1 MKTGIWIGAVLL
13 LAAVPIVRVTRVDKG
28 SSETAG
34 QRGDPIINTMTE
46 VSVSAGPVDIRSDEF
61 SRKDGKTA
69 APDGWARF
77 SELSFVG
84 ADYGETRPIAADKNP
99 VVANPVQS
107 LDIRSR
113 SFFWLLRPWKT
124 GTLVTIDGWGRFS
137 ELSFKGENG
146 LTLKPLVK
154 FPKRQTDRLLYVWPE
169 AGLLM
174 TKTSNLTFHI
184 ADTVTGKTKS
194 FMPLLTWTYIS
205 GTPILLDPDE
215 GIINFDYSYLRDM
228 ASDKTWIRMLYN
240 YKTDTFLEERR
251 SEKTIFYLDY
261 PLTSTTCLAHSN
273 FYNRRLGKMEVDFFI
288 YDWRK
293 DQTLRNAFTDSLT
306 NANIYTL
313 TISQSL
319 ARNIHFKTRTMFTGS
334 NFRHRN
340 QPPLKIV
347 WNEDYSETTI
357 TPINYLLPAG
367 LWFDDFLFSS
377 GGSWVETQVGGF
389 SVLHDEILYK
399 RAFFHLDARYPNGI
413 SMPIFTEDYLD
424 GKTDYGSFV
433 EHPVYGTC
441 FAEEWYKGRQLYL
454 RLYKMSDV
462 LAEINR
468 QLLEKPYDLG
478 NNL

>member
-34 QRGDPIINTMTE
+34 QRGDPIVNTMTE
-46 VSVSAGPVDIRSDEF
+46 VSAS
-61 SRKDGKTA
+61 
-69 APDGWARF
+69 
-77 SELSFVG
+77 
-84 ADYGETRPIAADKNP
+84 
-99 VVANPVQS
+99 ANPVQP

-137 ELSFKGENG
+137 ELSFKGEKG
-146 LTLKPLVK
+146 LTLKPLVN
-154 FPKRQTDRLLYVWPE
+154 FPRQQTDRLLYVWPE
-169 AGLLM
+169 AGLIM
-174 TKTSNLTFHI
+174 TKTSNTTFHI
-184 ADTVTGKTKS
+184 ADTVSGKTKS

-205 GTPILLDPDE
+205 GTPILLDPEE
-215 GIINFDYSYLRDM
+215 GIINIDYSYLRDM
-228 ASDKTWIRMLYN
+228 RDKTWIRMLYN

-251 SEKTIFYLDY
+251 SEGTMFYLDY
-261 PLTSTTCLAHSN
+261 PLTNTTCLAHSG
-273 FYNRRLGKMEVDFFI
+273 FHNRELQKRVVDFFV

-293 DQTLRNAFTDSLT
+293 DQVLRNAFTESLT
-306 NANIYTL
+306 NANIYST
-313 TISQSL
+313 TIFQSL
-319 ARNIHFKTRTMFTGS
+319 ARNIHFKARTMFTEGD
-334 NFRHRN
+334 FGYEN

-357 TPINYLLPAG
+357 TPISYLLPAG

-389 SVLHDEILYK
+389 RGLHRELLYK

-468 QLLEKPYDLG
+468 QLLETGRLAGK
-478 NNL
+478 